1 MGYYTGGN
9 LTLTASGWG
18 PANSGYED
26 CHKQIVATI
35 SLPDGSNTLSYSLT
49 SSTTTSSKNPY
60 ARTVLYVRDNSNSDN
75 DTNIINYYDSGYQ
88 NGSFPHT
95 NTTISGTLDTKGFT
109 QLKIDLYL
117 YVSSSSILSDS
128 DSGTISRTYQEDIN
142 YLTINYYSNYAN
154 TLYKKIPAD
163 TIQTITLDSTQNV
176 FIHSDSFAYGEATSD
191 FIRDYSG
198 TNDDDR
204 LEMVRT
210 GWEATGYWNTSPDRT
225 GIRIHE
231 EPTDGLKTSQEVA
244 AFFGYNLANGNVS
257 VNLYPEW
264 VKYYTVTFVNGYNGT
279 ILKTEKVEQGKSATP
294 PSNPS
299 RPGYTFTGWNGNYT
313 NVTEDRVIT
322 ATWTIN
328 TYIVTFVNGAS
339 VIKTEEVVYGGSA
352 TPPST
357 TLVKA
362 GYTFVEWENNYTNI
376 TKDTTSRAIW
386 RENILTINYYSNYAN
401 KLRKNTI
408 NTVEIITLDS
418 TINTLIHTDTFYYTS
433 GYRTDYFRNY
443 SGEMDGSLL
452 MRRNG
457 YLPTSYWKSDKN
469 IRIYESNSDLTNP
482 IDIAEYFN
490 YDLTNGDVTINLYAE
505 WVPLTKIEIL
515 NDGTVYAGDYIVNS
529 SSYIDK
535 NGAKIYAPNFIEGNT
550 VKWSQNGLVAKAFKY
565 GSSDFPYSA
574 DI

>member
-60 ARTVLYVRDNSNSDN
+60 ARTVLYVRDNSNSNN
-75 DTNIINYYDSGYQ
+75 DTNIISYYDSGYQ

-117 YVSSSSILSDS
+117 YVSSSSTLSDS

-163 TIQTITLDSTQNV
+163 TVQTITLDSTQNV

-191 FIRDYSG
+191 FIRDYTG

-210 GWEATGYWNTSPDRT
+210 GWEATGYWNTSPNRT

-257 VNLYPEW
+257 INLYPEW
-264 VKYYTVTFVNGYNGT
+264 TINTYTVTFVNGT
-279 ILKTEKVEQGKSATP
+279 SI
-294 PSNPS
+294 
-299 RPGYTFTGWNGNYT
+299 
-313 NVTEDRVIT
+313 
-322 ATWTIN
+322 
-328 TYIVTFVNGAS
+328 
-339 VIKTEEVVYGGSA
+339 IKTEEVVYGGSA

-362 GYTFVEWENNYTNI
+362 GYTFIEWENNYTNV
-376 TKDTTSRAIW
+376 TKNVTSHAIW
-386 RENILTINYYSNYAN
+386 RENVLVINYYSNYAN
-401 KLRKNTI
+401 KLRKNITNTI
-408 NTVEIITLDS
+408 ETIILDS

-443 SGEMDGSLL
+443 SGEIDGSLL

-457 YLPTSYWKSDKN
+457 YLPTSYWKSDNN
-469 IRIYESNSDLTNP
+469 IKIYESNSDLTNP

-515 NDGTVYAGDYIVNS
+515 KDGTIYAGDYVVNS

-535 NGAKIYAPNFIEGNT
+535 NGAKIYAPNFTKGDT
-550 VKWSQNGLVAKAFKY
+550 VEWSQNGLVAKAFKY